1 MKVVYGIEVSGIDDP
16 AILRMEKGMEV
27 LGQSKV
33 PGAFWVDSFPWLRYI
48 PSWMPGAA
56 ARRFAAAHRAGI
68 ASMRDDPFDI
78 AKQEMVCAR
87 EKWSVVYVDSACID
101 GFCIDQRKQ

>member
-1 MKVVYGIEVSGIDDP
+1 MWTLSLHVRALLCASMIPIDIP
-16 AILRMEKGMEV
+16 RV
-27 LGQSKV
+27 
-33 PGAFWVDSFPWLRYI
+33 RYI